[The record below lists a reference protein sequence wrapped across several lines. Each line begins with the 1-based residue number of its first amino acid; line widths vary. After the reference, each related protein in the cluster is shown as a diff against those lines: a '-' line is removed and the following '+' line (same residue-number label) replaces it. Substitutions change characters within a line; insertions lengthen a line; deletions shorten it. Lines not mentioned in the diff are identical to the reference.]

1 MPQVVYEGDG
11 GDIVTAEE
19 QRQRKSRYL
28 KLKVSNCTQ
37 ADLYWSCQLIS
48 VKRWMMP
55 GNIELGASDCL
66 LQSRACHVI
75 LLRLRLPDSQTT
87 GLPAAEQT
95 ESWPR
100 GRTTLLH
107 VKFQAPTPWG
117 CLPARAS
124 RNLACTPAVCLQ

>member
-75 LLRLRLPDSQTT
+75 LLRLRLPHSQTT
-87 GLPAAEQT
+87 GLHADETAVHVDMEGARSAAALLVMLL
-95 ESWPR
+95 R
-100 GRTTLLH
+100 GGAGQGR
-107 VKFQAPTPWG
+107 Q
-117 CLPARAS
+117 
-124 RNLACTPAVCLQ
+124 QI